1 MHAVLVTVEDGAV
14 VNGFGASLAGVVQ
27 TTAPEVRVVPESGT
41 GELVGL
47 LGAGSY
53 AAAAMEY
60 TMKLAYDFS

>member
-1 MHAVLVTVEDGAV
+1 VA
-14 VNGFGASLAGVVQ
+14 
-27 TTAPEVRVVPESGT
+27 TTEVRVVPESGT